1 MRKILGALGATTAY
15 PFIAVSIVLSPWF
28 NFYDNALS
36 DLGNLARNGW
46 VAWVYNF
53 GLVLSGFLVACFA
66 LLTSRKHRL
75 WKYLFWSIPL
85 VLVGADLALIG
96 VFPEDA
102 GRIHGLV
109 SEVFFVS
116 IIIVMLIYG
125 FCSWSLGSHLVGVVA
140 LTFSI
145 ASVAIWANS
154 WPWRGVAIQETIT
167 SLMAAIWLLVISVRE
182 I

>member
-1 MRKILGALGATTAY
+1 METRKILGALGATTAY

-46 VAWVYNF
+46 VVWVHNF
-53 GLVLSGFLVACFA
+53 GLVLSGLLVACFA
-66 LLTSRKHRL
+66 LLTSRKHHL

-102 GRIHGLV
+102 RRIHGLV

-125 FCSWSLGSHLVGVVA
+125 FCSWS
-140 LTFSI
+140 
-145 ASVAIWANS
+145 WARVS
-154 WPWRGVAIQETIT
+154 
-167 SLMAAIWLLVISVRE
+167 
-182 I
+182 